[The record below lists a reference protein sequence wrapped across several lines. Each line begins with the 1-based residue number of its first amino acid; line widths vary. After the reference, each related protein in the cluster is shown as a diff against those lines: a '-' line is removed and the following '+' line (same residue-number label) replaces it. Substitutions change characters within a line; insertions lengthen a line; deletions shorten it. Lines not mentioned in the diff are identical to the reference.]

1 MFRKH
6 APEAALR
13 FGSRSVVG
21 IRPRSALTNRLD
33 IQSLTSKRLLDGR
46 DDRQSNTSGIE
57 GRVRRVTGS
66 GDIAIVQA
74 DNGMFTA
81 RLIRMSEPVCRL
93 KAQWLTIRICRSS
106 G

>member
-57 GRVRRVTGS
+57 GRVRIC
-66 GDIAIVQA
+66 DIAIVQA